1 MRIILT
7 IIRNMNL
14 DMALL
19 CMQQA
24 RGRSAVDEEGRAC
37 LPRCWSTTCPERKWG
52 TEDLV
57 CFLITSSPP
66 AAPSTP
72 WLSTTRLTGLPLILP
87 WTAAPPEEHVAARE
101 LAHRAASA

>member
-1 MRIILT
+1 
-7 IIRNMNL
+7 MNL

-66 AAPSTP
+66 LRRQRHGSVLP
-72 WLSTTRLTGLPLILP
+72 GLPGCHLSFPGPLP
-87 WTAAPPEEHVAARE
+87 HPRSTSQPGNWPTGRPLP
-101 LAHRAASA
+101 